1 MTFPGRVWNSR
12 ATGSSPG
19 RKKRPLEHPE
29 MLRHWLRVTREAV
42 FVADIRGRILDAN
55 PAFLQLTGLA
65 LNSKVGNPDLPGL
78 LTDPAQWHVLRQRL
92 KGGSAR
98 DQELS
103 VSTSKGQRRFRLC
116 ASPFVSDRSGRKLF
130 VGSLIEVEEPPK
142 PSLETGKSESS
153 GNGCGSDSSDSLSRP
168 LHEDLG

>member
-29 MLRHWLRVTREAV
+29 MLRHWLRVTQEAV
-42 FVADIRGRILDAN
+42 FVADIRGRVRDAN
-55 PAFLQLTGLA
+55 PAFLRLTGLT
-65 LNSKVGNPDLPGL
+65 LNSEDGSPDLSGL
-78 LTDPAQWHVLRQRL
+78 LMDPAQWHVLRQRL

-103 VSTSKGQRRFRLC
+103 ISTSQGQRLFRLC
-116 ASPFVSDRSGRKLF
+116 ASPLVSDRSGRKLF
-130 VGSLIEVEEPPK
+130 VGSLIEVEEPLK
-142 PSLETGKSESS
+142 ASLETRKSESS

-168 LHEDLG
+168 LYEDLR